1 MWDRKRKSSVQV
13 TEMLLGSPDYDIPEG
28 IFPMIKTGPPRKL
41 TLEQEILMVMMRLRL
56 GVLIEDLAFCFNVA
70 SSTASSIV
78 ITWIVLLEKELG
90 CVIKW
95 PLGVLLEQHCH
106 HALKECTQKLEQ

>member
-13 TEMLLGSPDYDIPEG
+13 TEMLLGSPDYDKPEG

-41 TLEQEILMVMMRLRL
+41 TLEQEFLMVMMRLRL
-56 GVLIEDLAFCFNVA
+56 GVLIEDLAFRFNVA

-78 ITWIVLLEKELG
+78 ITWIVLLEK
-90 CVIKW
+90 
-95 PLGVLLEQHCH
+95 
-106 HALKECTQKLEQ
+106 